1 MKNYMQANRFLQKY
15 GPDAFEIIASYE
27 EAADIPPNERYANWY
42 GDYGIFE
49 PSLNEDMTYDKL
61 LSRYKVGLKYLGI
74 IHEQTK
80 AVCGNFLSEQL
91 AEHIRE
97 QLGRH
102 NADAEYRPTS
112 IITKMDT
119 PEFTRDML
127 AVDRDMEV
135 DCDIGHQITCYLE
148 TWFDV
153 DKKFGTNTAADDDKW
168 LNLYAKYDP
177 FADTLRLEFTVTT
190 ADSCEEGEY
199 MPTET
204 EAQLVKDMIA
214 EKLKRYLKEQ
224 PIVTVR
230 LVNYKISVIGEVNH
244 PGIYTVNN
252 EQVNLLEAIAMA
264 GDLTIYGKR
273 NNVRII
279 RKENNRQ
286 RLITINLNDV
296 NVIHSS
302 DFYLHQNDI
311 VYVEPNKAKTQGANI
326 GSSTNLLISIT
337 SILISMAGLIVTI
350 LR

>member
-15 GPDAFEIIASYE
+15 GPDAFKIIAAYE

-49 PSLNEDMTYDKL
+49 PSLNEEMTYDKL
-61 LSRYKVGLKYLGI
+61 LSRYKAGLKYLGI
-74 IHEQTK
+74 IHEQAK
-80 AVCGNFLSEQL
+80 AVCSRFLSEQL

-97 QLGRH
+97 QFGRH

-199 MPTET
+199 VPTVAES
-204 EAQLVKDMIA
+204 QLIKDMIA
-214 EKLKRYLKEQ
+214 EKLREEYGQTPKEFCED
-224 PIVTVR
+224 
-230 LVNYKISVIGEVNH
+230 IG
-244 PGIYTVNN
+244 GI
-252 EQVNLLEAIAMA
+252 EIGGM
-264 GDLTIYGKR
+264 
-273 NNVRII
+273 
-279 RKENNRQ
+279 
-286 RLITINLNDV
+286 
-296 NVIHSS
+296 
-302 DFYLHQNDI
+302 
-311 VYVEPNKAKTQGANI
+311 TQ
-326 GSSTNLLISIT
+326 
-337 SILISMAGLIVTI
+337 
-350 LR
+350 

>member
-1 MKNYMQANRFLQKY
+1 MKNYMQANGFLQKY
-15 GPDAFEIIASYE
+15 GPDAFEIIAAYE

-61 LSRYKVGLKYLGI
+61 LSRYKVGLKYLGLI
-74 IHEQTK
+74 P
-80 AVCGNFLSEQL
+80 EQL

-177 FADTLRLEFTVTT
+177 FADTLRLEFAVTT

-199 MPTET
+199 VPTDAET
-204 EAQLVKDMIA
+204 QLIKNIIA
-214 EKLKRYLKEQ
+214 EKLQEEYGQTPKEFCEGVGG
-224 PIVTVR
+224 IE
-230 LVNYKISVIGEVNH
+230 IG
-244 PGIYTVNN
+244 G
-252 EQVNLLEAIAMA
+252 M
-264 GDLTIYGKR
+264 
-273 NNVRII
+273 
-279 RKENNRQ
+279 
-286 RLITINLNDV
+286 
-296 NVIHSS
+296 
-302 DFYLHQNDI
+302 
-311 VYVEPNKAKTQGANI
+311 TQ
-326 GSSTNLLISIT
+326 
-337 SILISMAGLIVTI
+337 
-350 LR
+350 